1 MIKNRLPVLMAENG
15 IKTMTELS
23 AKTGLDKNTISNW
36 YNQKL
41 KRYSTDTLNTLCNFF
56 NCQVGDLLIY
66 VQEEETEFLQVAE
79 SPPTRKNCF

>member
-23 AKTGLDKNTISNW
+23 EKTGLDKNTISNW

-41 KRYSTDTLNTLCNFF
+41 KRYSTDTLNTLCDFF
-56 NCQVGDLLIY
+56 NCQIGDLLIY
-66 VQEEETEFLQVAE
+66 VPDEKTEFLRVAE
-79 SPPTRKNCF
+79 NPPTSKNCF

>member
-23 AKTGLDKNTISNW
+23 EKTGLDKNTISNW

-56 NCQVGDLLIY
+56 NCQIGDLLIY
-66 VQEEETEFLQVAE
+66 VPEEETEFLRVAE
-79 SPPTRKNCF
+79 NPPTI